1 MIHSE
6 TRSFKTILRNF
17 CFLFA
22 AVHFWIIPSIANNE
36 SVRFAEKANLALR
49 RTAHHL
55 LIANGD
61 TLSTIPPVKQLDANT
76 FSIRM
81 EHVLDYAK
89 LPGLLQESLKMQDIT
104 SGYNVA
110 VLDCDKGE
118 LRLGYNFLELNQKDG
133 VACQKRTNEGQ
144 CYQLQ
149 VSFIPQKQEANS
161 GGQNWFMLSL
171 GGALA
176 GLGLIAWNKSRHR
189 KIMEP
194 TLETLI
200 SPKLEFSKSYL
211 DIQNQ
216 TLVSGNIVQQLT
228 FRETKLLSLF
238 ARHTNQ
244 VLERDMILKS
254 VWEDEGVTVG
264 RSIDVFVSRLR
275 KMLANDPYVK
285 ITAIHGVGYKMEVH
299 S

>member
-1 MIHSE
+1 MIQSE
-6 TRSFKTILRNF
+6 TRGFNTILRNL

-22 AVHFWIIPSIANNE
+22 AAHFWIAPSVANNE

-61 TLSTIPPVKQLDANT
+61 TVSTIPPVKQLDANT

-89 LPGLLQESLKMQDIT
+89 LPGLLQESLQMQDII
-104 SGYNVA
+104 SGYNVT

-118 LRLGYNFLELNQKDG
+118 LQLGYNFLELNQKGG
-133 VACQKRTNEGQ
+133 VACQDRAHEGQ

-149 VSFIPQKQEANS
+149 VSFIPQKQEAKT

-176 GLGLIAWNKSRHR
+176 GLGLIAWNKSRPK
-189 KIMEP
+189 KIAEQVP
-194 TLETLI
+194 DALI

-216 TLVSGNIVQQLT
+216 TLVSGDFVQQLT

-244 VLERDMILKS
+244 ILERDTILKS

>member
-6 TRSFKTILRNF
+6 TRGFKTILKNL
-17 CFLFA
+17 CFLVLA
-22 AVHFWIIPSIANNE
+22 IYLPVNPSVANNE

-61 TLSTIPPVKQLDANT
+61 TLSTIPPVTQLDAHT

-104 SGYNVA
+104 SGYNVT

-118 LRLGYNFLELNQKDG
+118 LQLGYNFLELNQKGG
-133 VACQKRTNEGQ
+133 VTCGHRAHQGQ

-149 VSFIPQKQEANS
+149 VSFIPQKQEAK
-161 GGQNWFMLSL
+161 GGLQNWFMLSL

-176 GLGLIAWNKSRHR
+176 ALGLVAWNKSRQT
-189 KIMEP
+189 KIAERAP
-194 TLETLI
+194 DALI

-244 VLERDMILKS
+244 ILERDTILKS

-285 ITAIHGVGYKMEVH
+285 ITAIHGIGYKMEVH